1 MNISPMSECLFYKT
15 FLASDIS
22 YLSLSPKKCEKREKK
37 ELLINWSE
45 QAKKEIFSD
54 RMGMYKCSVD

>member
-1 MNISPMSECLFYKT
+1 MSEYLFYKT

-22 YLSLSPKKCEKREKK
+22 YLSLSPEKCEKREKKK